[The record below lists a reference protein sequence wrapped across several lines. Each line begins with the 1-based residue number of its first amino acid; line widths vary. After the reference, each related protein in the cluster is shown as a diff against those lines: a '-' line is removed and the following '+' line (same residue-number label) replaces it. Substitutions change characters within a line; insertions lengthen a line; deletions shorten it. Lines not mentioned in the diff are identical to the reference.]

1 MKKIMLISCLALGMA
16 CSGNSERA
24 ESDNTEVEAEE
35 NVDVGAGE
43 DISPQLELD
52 SSEQRFEVD
61 TVSSPAEIKEE
72 AGDESF

>member
-1 MKKIMLISCLALGMA
+1 MA
-16 CSGNSERA
+16 CGGNTERA
-24 ESDNTEVEAEE
+24 ENDDVEVDAEE
-35 NVDVGAGE
+35 SVDAGAGE

-72 AGDESF
+72 ADDESF